1 MLELGFQMCRS
12 NRHTPGVNPSAETD
26 YGVVRVAILI
36 QEPLMIFNG
45 TLISVVTA
53 SLLLL
58 GSATAY
64 GASPIPVGEVA
75 PKFEL
80 NNQAGKATEA
90 EMDFNDRGGRVM
102 IRRRISPFAHS
113 IK

>member
-1 MLELGFQMCRS
+1 MCRS

-26 YGVVRVAILI
+26 HGVGRVAILI

-80 NNQAGKATEA
+80 NNQAGKATSLA
-90 EMDFNDRGGRVM
+90 DLVKNMPVALIFYRSADW
-102 IRRRISPFAHS
+102 
-113 IK
+113 